1 MSVLDNKKISFIGGG
16 NMAQALISGLVSCG
30 VKPSLITV
38 ADPSSEAREQLAA
51 KGLNTVDPTADAKAA
66 VIDADIVVLAVKP
79 QVMKAV
85 VSSFA
90 HVLDKQLVI
99 SVAAGLSTELL
110 SDMLGGYDNIVRAM
124 PNTPAMI
131 QMGAT
136 GLYGTDNISA
146 EQKQLAT
153 AVMEASGLVMWVD
166 NEEHMHAVTAVS
178 GSAPAYMFYF
188 IEAMVDGAVALGL
201 DKEQASALAMQTMLG
216 AAKMAM
222 GSEDAPSELRRK
234 VTSPNGT
241 TQAAIIDADI
251 VVLAV
256 KPQVMKAVV
265 SSFADALDKQ
275 LVISVAAGLSTEL
288 LSNMLGGYKNI
299 VRAMPNTPA
308 MIQMGATGLYG
319 TDNIS
324 AEQKQLATAVM
335 EASGLVM
342 WVDNEEHMHA
352 VTAVSGSAPAYMFY
366 FIESMVDGAVAL
378 GLDKE
383 QASALAM
390 QTMLGA
396 AKMAMN
402 SEDAPAELRRKV
414 TSPNGTTQAAVESMQ
429 ANDIGRQIVEAMQAC
444 YDRSQALSEEMSK

>member
-90 HVLDKQLVI
+90 DVLDKQLVI

-110 SDMLGGYDNIVRAM
+110 SDMLHGYDNIVRAM

-188 IEAMVDGAVALGL
+188 IE
-201 DKEQASALAMQTMLG
+201 S
-216 AAKMAM
+216 
-222 GSEDAPSELRRK
+222 
-234 VTSPNGT
+234 
-241 TQAAIIDADI
+241 
-251 VVLAV
+251 
-256 KPQVMKAVV
+256 
-265 SSFADALDKQ
+265 
-275 LVISVAAGLSTEL
+275 
-288 LSNMLGGYKNI
+288 
-299 VRAMPNTPA
+299 
-308 MIQMGATGLYG
+308 MI
-319 TDNIS
+319 
-324 AEQKQLATAVM
+324 
-335 EASGLVM
+335 
-342 WVDNEEHMHA
+342 
-352 VTAVSGSAPAYMFY
+352 
-366 FIESMVDGAVAL
+366 DGAVAL

-402 SEDAPAELRRKV
+402 SEDAPAELRCKV

-429 ANDIGRQIVEAMQAC
+429 ANDIGGQIVEAMQAC

>member
-30 VKPSLITV
+30 IKPSLITV
-38 ADPSSEAREQLAA
+38 ADPSGDIREQLAA
-51 KGLNTVDPTADAKAA
+51 KGLNTVDPMADAKSA
-66 VIDADIVVLAVKP
+66 VIGADIVVLAVKP
-79 QVMKAV
+79 QMMKV
-85 VSSFA
+85 VVGAFA
-90 HVLDKQLVI
+90 DALDNQLVI
-99 SVAAGLSTELL
+99 SVAAGLSTDLL
-110 SDMLGGYDNIVRAM
+110 SSMLGGYSNIVRAM
-124 PNTPAMI
+124 PNTPSMI

-146 EQKQLAT
+146 EQKELAT

-166 NEEHMHAVTAVS
+166 
-178 GSAPAYMFYF
+178 
-188 IEAMVDGAVALGL
+188 D
-201 DKEQASALAMQTMLG
+201 
-216 AAKMAM
+216 
-222 GSEDAPSELRRK
+222 
-234 VTSPNGT
+234 
-241 TQAAIIDADI
+241 
-251 VVLAV
+251 
-256 KPQVMKAVV
+256 
-265 SSFADALDKQ
+265 
-275 LVISVAAGLSTEL
+275 
-288 LSNMLGGYKNI
+288 
-299 VRAMPNTPA
+299 
-308 MIQMGATGLYG
+308 
-319 TDNIS
+319 
-324 AEQKQLATAVM
+324 
-335 EASGLVM
+335 
-342 WVDNEEHMHA
+342 EEHMHA

-429 ANDIGRQIVEAMQAC
+429 ANEIGRQIGEAMQAC

>member
-90 HVLDKQLVI
+90 DILDKQLVI

-188 IEAMVDGAVALGL
+188 IESMIDGAVALGL

-241 TQAAIIDADI
+241 TQAAI
-251 VVLAV
+251 
-256 KPQVMKAVV
+256 
-265 SSFADALDKQ
+265 
-275 LVISVAAGLSTEL
+275 
-288 LSNMLGGYKNI
+288 
-299 VRAMPNTPA
+299 
-308 MIQMGATGLYG
+308 
-319 TDNIS
+319 
-324 AEQKQLATAVM
+324 
-335 EASGLVM
+335 
-342 WVDNEEHMHA
+342 
-352 VTAVSGSAPAYMFY
+352 
-366 FIESMVDGAVAL
+366 
-378 GLDKE
+378 
-383 QASALAM
+383 
-390 QTMLGA
+390 
-396 AKMAMN
+396 
-402 SEDAPAELRRKV
+402 
-414 TSPNGTTQAAVESMQ
+414 ESMQ
-429 ANDIGRQIVEAMQAC
+429 ANDIGHQIGEAMQAC

>member
-90 HVLDKQLVI
+90 DILDKQLVI

-110 SDMLGGYDNIVRAM
+110 SEMLGGYDNIVRAM

-188 IEAMVDGAVALGL
+188 IE
-201 DKEQASALAMQTMLG
+201 S
-216 AAKMAM
+216 
-222 GSEDAPSELRRK
+222 
-234 VTSPNGT
+234 
-241 TQAAIIDADI
+241 
-251 VVLAV
+251 
-256 KPQVMKAVV
+256 
-265 SSFADALDKQ
+265 
-275 LVISVAAGLSTEL
+275 
-288 LSNMLGGYKNI
+288 
-299 VRAMPNTPA
+299 
-308 MIQMGATGLYG
+308 MI
-319 TDNIS
+319 
-324 AEQKQLATAVM
+324 
-335 EASGLVM
+335 
-342 WVDNEEHMHA
+342 
-352 VTAVSGSAPAYMFY
+352 
-366 FIESMVDGAVAL
+366 DGAVAL

-429 ANDIGRQIVEAMQAC
+429 ANDIGGQIVEAMQAC

>member
-90 HVLDKQLVI
+90 DVLDKQLVI

-188 IEAMVDGAVALGL
+188 IESMIDGAVALGL

-241 TQAAIIDADI
+241 TQAAI
-251 VVLAV
+251 
-256 KPQVMKAVV
+256 
-265 SSFADALDKQ
+265 
-275 LVISVAAGLSTEL
+275 
-288 LSNMLGGYKNI
+288 
-299 VRAMPNTPA
+299 
-308 MIQMGATGLYG
+308 
-319 TDNIS
+319 
-324 AEQKQLATAVM
+324 
-335 EASGLVM
+335 
-342 WVDNEEHMHA
+342 
-352 VTAVSGSAPAYMFY
+352 
-366 FIESMVDGAVAL
+366 
-378 GLDKE
+378 
-383 QASALAM
+383 
-390 QTMLGA
+390 
-396 AKMAMN
+396 
-402 SEDAPAELRRKV
+402 
-414 TSPNGTTQAAVESMQ
+414 ESMQ
-429 ANDIGRQIVEAMQAC
+429 ANDIGRQIGEAMQAC

>member
-51 KGLNTVDPTADAKAA
+51 KGLNTVDPTTDAKAA
-66 VIDADIVVLAVKP
+66 VIGADIVVLAVKP

-85 VSSFA
+85 VSGFA
-90 HVLDKQLVI
+90 DVLNKQLVI
-99 SVAAGLSTELL
+99 SVAAGLSTALL
-110 SDMLGGYDNIVRAM
+110 SNMLGGYSNIVRAM

-136 GLYGTDNISA
+136 GLYGTD
-146 EQKQLAT
+146 
-153 AVMEASGLVMWVD
+153 D
-166 NEEHMHAVTAVS
+166 
-178 GSAPAYMFYF
+178 
-188 IEAMVDGAVALGL
+188 
-201 DKEQASALAMQTMLG
+201 
-216 AAKMAM
+216 
-222 GSEDAPSELRRK
+222 
-234 VTSPNGT
+234 
-241 TQAAIIDADI
+241 
-251 VVLAV
+251 
-256 KPQVMKAVV
+256 
-265 SSFADALDKQ
+265 
-275 LVISVAAGLSTEL
+275 
-288 LSNMLGGYKNI
+288 
-299 VRAMPNTPA
+299 
-308 MIQMGATGLYG
+308 
-319 TDNIS
+319 IS

-396 AKMAMN
+396 AKMAMG
-402 SEDAPAELRRKV
+402 SEDSAAELRRKV
-414 TSPNGTTQAAVESMQ
+414 TSPNGTTQAAIESMQ
-429 ANDIGRQIVEAMQAC
+429 ANDISRQIVEAMQAC
-444 YDRSQALSEEMSK
+444 YDRSQALSEEISK

>member
-30 VKPSLITV
+30 IKPSLITV
-38 ADPSSEAREQLAA
+38 AEPNSDAREQLAA
-51 KGLNTVDPTADAKAA
+51 KGLNTVDPTTDAKAA

-85 VSSFA
+85 VSDFA
-90 HVLDKQLVI
+90 DVLDKQLVI
-99 SVAAGLSTELL
+99 SVAAGLSTEIL
-110 SDMLGGYDNIVRAM
+110 SDMLGGYGNIVRAM

-136 GLYGTDNISA
+136 GLYGTD
-146 EQKQLAT
+146 
-153 AVMEASGLVMWVD
+153 D
-166 NEEHMHAVTAVS
+166 
-178 GSAPAYMFYF
+178 
-188 IEAMVDGAVALGL
+188 
-201 DKEQASALAMQTMLG
+201 
-216 AAKMAM
+216 
-222 GSEDAPSELRRK
+222 
-234 VTSPNGT
+234 
-241 TQAAIIDADI
+241 
-251 VVLAV
+251 
-256 KPQVMKAVV
+256 
-265 SSFADALDKQ
+265 
-275 LVISVAAGLSTEL
+275 
-288 LSNMLGGYKNI
+288 
-299 VRAMPNTPA
+299 
-308 MIQMGATGLYG
+308 
-319 TDNIS
+319 IS

-383 QASALAM
+383 QASAFAM

-396 AKMAMN
+396 AKMAMG
-402 SEDAPAELRRKV
+402 SEDAPSELRRKV
-414 TSPNGTTQAAVESMQ
+414 TSPNGTTQAAIESMQ
-429 ANDIGRQIVEAMQAC
+429 ANDIGRQISEAMQAC

>member
-66 VIDADIVVLAVKP
+66 VIGADIVVLAVKP

-85 VSSFA
+85 VSGFA
-90 HVLDKQLVI
+90 DVLDTQLVI

-110 SDMLGGYDNIVRAM
+110 SNMLGGYGNIVRAM

-136 GLYGTDNISA
+136 GLYGTDDISA

-201 DKEQASALAMQTMLG
+201 DKEQASALALQTMLG
-216 AAKMAM
+216 AAKMAL

-241 TQAAIIDADI
+241 TQAAI
-251 VVLAV
+251 
-256 KPQVMKAVV
+256 
-265 SSFADALDKQ
+265 
-275 LVISVAAGLSTEL
+275 
-288 LSNMLGGYKNI
+288 
-299 VRAMPNTPA
+299 
-308 MIQMGATGLYG
+308 
-319 TDNIS
+319 
-324 AEQKQLATAVM
+324 
-335 EASGLVM
+335 
-342 WVDNEEHMHA
+342 
-352 VTAVSGSAPAYMFY
+352 
-366 FIESMVDGAVAL
+366 
-378 GLDKE
+378 
-383 QASALAM
+383 
-390 QTMLGA
+390 
-396 AKMAMN
+396 
-402 SEDAPAELRRKV
+402 
-414 TSPNGTTQAAVESMQ
+414 ESMQ
-429 ANDIGRQIVEAMQAC
+429 ANDISRQIIEAMQAC

>member
-1 MSVLDNKKISFIGGG
+1 MSVLDNQKISFIGGG

-38 ADPSSEAREQLAA
+38 ADPNSAAREQLAA

-85 VSSFA
+85 V
-90 HVLDKQLVI
+90 
-99 SVAAGLSTELL
+99 G
-110 SDMLGGYDNIVRAM
+110 
-124 PNTPAMI
+124 
-131 QMGAT
+131 
-136 GLYGTDNISA
+136 
-146 EQKQLAT
+146 
-153 AVMEASGLVMWVD
+153 
-166 NEEHMHAVTAVS
+166 
-178 GSAPAYMFYF
+178 
-188 IEAMVDGAVALGL
+188 
-201 DKEQASALAMQTMLG
+201 
-216 AAKMAM
+216 
-222 GSEDAPSELRRK
+222 
-234 VTSPNGT
+234 
-241 TQAAIIDADI
+241 
-251 VVLAV
+251 
-256 KPQVMKAVV
+256 
-265 SSFADALDKQ
+265 SFADALDKQ

-324 AEQKQLATAVM
+324 TEQKQLATAVM

-402 SEDAPAELRRKV
+402 SDDAPAELRRKV

-429 ANDIGRQIVEAMQAC
+429 ANDIAGQIIEAMQAC

>member
-66 VIDADIVVLAVKP
+66 VIGADIVVLAVKP

-85 VSSFA
+85 VSGFA
-90 HVLDKQLVI
+90 DVLDKQLVI
-99 SVAAGLSTELL
+99 SVAAGLSTALL
-110 SDMLGGYDNIVRAM
+110 SNMLGGYSNIVRAM

-136 GLYGTDNISA
+136 GLYGTDDISA

-153 AVMEASGLVMWVD
+153 AVMQASGLVMWVD

-188 IEAMVDGAVALGL
+188 IEAMIDGAVALGL

-216 AAKMAM
+216 SAKMAL

-241 TQAAIIDADI
+241 TQAAI
-251 VVLAV
+251 
-256 KPQVMKAVV
+256 
-265 SSFADALDKQ
+265 
-275 LVISVAAGLSTEL
+275 
-288 LSNMLGGYKNI
+288 
-299 VRAMPNTPA
+299 
-308 MIQMGATGLYG
+308 
-319 TDNIS
+319 
-324 AEQKQLATAVM
+324 
-335 EASGLVM
+335 
-342 WVDNEEHMHA
+342 
-352 VTAVSGSAPAYMFY
+352 
-366 FIESMVDGAVAL
+366 
-378 GLDKE
+378 
-383 QASALAM
+383 
-390 QTMLGA
+390 
-396 AKMAMN
+396 
-402 SEDAPAELRRKV
+402 
-414 TSPNGTTQAAVESMQ
+414 ESMQ
-429 ANDIGRQIVEAMQAC
+429 ANDISRQIVEAMQAC
-444 YDRSQALSEEMSK
+444 YDRSQALSQEMSK

>member
-16 NMAQALISGLVSCG
+16 NMAQALISGLISCG

-66 VIDADIVVLAVKP
+66 VIGADIVVLAVKP
-79 QVMKAV
+79 QVMKVV
-85 VSSFA
+85 VSGFA
-90 HVLDKQLVI
+90 DVLDTQLLI
-99 SVAAGLSTELL
+99 SVAAGLSTALL
-110 SDMLGGYDNIVRAM
+110 SNMLGGYSNIVRAM

-188 IEAMVDGAVALGL
+188 IEAMVDVAVALGL

-216 AAKMAM
+216 AAKMAL

-241 TQAAIIDADI
+241 TQAAI
-251 VVLAV
+251 
-256 KPQVMKAVV
+256 
-265 SSFADALDKQ
+265 
-275 LVISVAAGLSTEL
+275 
-288 LSNMLGGYKNI
+288 
-299 VRAMPNTPA
+299 
-308 MIQMGATGLYG
+308 
-319 TDNIS
+319 
-324 AEQKQLATAVM
+324 
-335 EASGLVM
+335 
-342 WVDNEEHMHA
+342 
-352 VTAVSGSAPAYMFY
+352 
-366 FIESMVDGAVAL
+366 
-378 GLDKE
+378 
-383 QASALAM
+383 
-390 QTMLGA
+390 
-396 AKMAMN
+396 
-402 SEDAPAELRRKV
+402 
-414 TSPNGTTQAAVESMQ
+414 ESMQ
-429 ANDIGRQIVEAMQAC
+429 ANDISRQIVEAMQAC
-444 YDRSQALSEEMSK
+444 ADRSQALSEEMSK

>member
-51 KGLNTVDPTADAKAA
+51 KGLNTVDPTTDAKAA

-85 VSSFA
+85 VSGFA
-90 HVLDKQLVI
+90 DALDKQLVI
-99 SVAAGLSTELL
+99 SVAAGLSTEIL
-110 SDMLGGYDNIVRAM
+110 SGMLGGYGNIVRAM

-153 AVMEASGLVMWVD
+153 AVMEASGLVMWVED
-166 NEEHMHAVTAVS
+166 EAHMHAVTAVS
-178 GSAPAYMFYF
+178 GSAPAYMFYI

-222 GSEDAPSELRRK
+222 D
-234 VTSPNGT
+234 
-241 TQAAIIDADI
+241 
-251 VVLAV
+251 
-256 KPQVMKAVV
+256 
-265 SSFADALDKQ
+265 
-275 LVISVAAGLSTEL
+275 
-288 LSNMLGGYKNI
+288 
-299 VRAMPNTPA
+299 
-308 MIQMGATGLYG
+308 
-319 TDNIS
+319 
-324 AEQKQLATAVM
+324 
-335 EASGLVM
+335 
-342 WVDNEEHMHA
+342 
-352 VTAVSGSAPAYMFY
+352 
-366 FIESMVDGAVAL
+366 
-378 GLDKE
+378 
-383 QASALAM
+383 
-390 QTMLGA
+390 
-396 AKMAMN
+396 

-414 TSPNGTTQAAVESMQ
+414 TSPNGTTQAAIESMQ
-429 ANDIGRQIVEAMQAC
+429 ANDISRQISEAMQAC

>member
-51 KGLNTVDPTADAKAA
+51 KGLNTVDPTTDAKAA
-66 VIDADIVVLAVKP
+66 VIGADIVVLAVKP

-85 VSSFA
+85 VSGFA
-90 HVLDKQLVI
+90 DVLDKQLVI
-99 SVAAGLSTELL
+99 SVAAGLSTALL
-110 SDMLGGYDNIVRAM
+110 SNMLGGYSNIVRAM

-136 GLYGTDNISA
+136 GLYGTDDISA

-216 AAKMAM
+216 SAKMAM

-241 TQAAIIDADI
+241 TQAAI
-251 VVLAV
+251 
-256 KPQVMKAVV
+256 
-265 SSFADALDKQ
+265 
-275 LVISVAAGLSTEL
+275 
-288 LSNMLGGYKNI
+288 
-299 VRAMPNTPA
+299 
-308 MIQMGATGLYG
+308 
-319 TDNIS
+319 
-324 AEQKQLATAVM
+324 
-335 EASGLVM
+335 
-342 WVDNEEHMHA
+342 
-352 VTAVSGSAPAYMFY
+352 
-366 FIESMVDGAVAL
+366 
-378 GLDKE
+378 
-383 QASALAM
+383 
-390 QTMLGA
+390 
-396 AKMAMN
+396 
-402 SEDAPAELRRKV
+402 
-414 TSPNGTTQAAVESMQ
+414 ESMQ
-429 ANDIGRQIVEAMQAC
+429 ANDISRQIVEAMQAC